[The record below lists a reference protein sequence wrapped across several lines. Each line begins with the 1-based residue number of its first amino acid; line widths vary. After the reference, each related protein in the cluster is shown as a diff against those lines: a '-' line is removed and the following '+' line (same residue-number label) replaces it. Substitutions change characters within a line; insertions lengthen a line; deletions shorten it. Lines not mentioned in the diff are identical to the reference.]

1 MLWLNGW
8 LLSAGI
14 AMLIAAI
21 GILTYDARLRIVQL
35 APTTAWRTTVALAML
50 AWAPLLI
57 SAGMVSKTFSAPVSH
72 TRDTLAGTLHE
83 R

>member
-1 MLWLNGW
+1 MLWLSGW

-14 AMLIAAI
+14 AMLIVAI

-35 APTTAWRTTVALAML
+35 APTAAWRTTVALAML

-57 SAGMVSKTFSAPVSH
+57 SAGMVSKTYSAP
-72 TRDTLAGTLHE
+72 
-83 R
+83 